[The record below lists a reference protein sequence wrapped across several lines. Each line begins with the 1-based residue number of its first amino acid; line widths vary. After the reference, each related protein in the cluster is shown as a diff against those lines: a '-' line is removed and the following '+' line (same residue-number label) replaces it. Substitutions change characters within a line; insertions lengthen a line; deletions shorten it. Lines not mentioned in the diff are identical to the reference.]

1 MPIDLTS
8 KLSSMDNLMIFGPF
22 PKKIEKSV
30 FSIFRVKGRSLK
42 LEKGEYTGLRL
53 EFFDENWT
61 GGRQECPL
69 CAKKFSSILGKK

>member
-1 MPIDLTS
+1 
-8 KLSSMDNLMIFGPF
+8 MIFGPF

-30 FSIFRVKGRSLK
+30 FSIFSVK

-61 GGRQECPL
+61 GGRQVCPL
-69 CAKKFSSILGKK
+69 CAKKNSSILGKK